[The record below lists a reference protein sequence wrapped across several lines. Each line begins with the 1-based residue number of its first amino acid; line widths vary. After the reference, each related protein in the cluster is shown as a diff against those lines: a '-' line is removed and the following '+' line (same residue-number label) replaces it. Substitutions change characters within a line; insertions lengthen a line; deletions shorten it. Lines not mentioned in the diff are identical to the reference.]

1 MRSQEP
7 KYDFTPPAARKWTG
21 FLLALLFALAAVEV
35 RGDFIF
41 VQICD
46 TQFGFANKDL
56 TFEAET
62 AHFEQA
68 AAAINRLKPAFV
80 VACGDLV
87 NRPGDAAQIA
97 EFKRIS
103 SQIDRAIPVYNAPG
117 NHDVENSPTASSV
130 EKYRSVF
137 GKDFY
142 MFEHGDFRG
151 IVLNSVLIHT
161 PVNAMDLLGEQEKW
175 VAGALAEA
183 QKGGPRTVCVFQHH
197 PLFLKDPN
205 EPTQYF
211 NIPQQRRRQYLD
223 MFKGAGVKAVF
234 AGHFHRNSLGRD
246 EGLEMV
252 TSGAVGKSLGAD
264 PEGLRVVRVGAGG
277 ILEHR
282 YYALGAV
289 PERIDPSKPLPE
301 GVAAAAR

>member
-1 MRSQEP
+1 MLYFELKRVGLVAFSQ
-7 KYDFTPPAARKWTG
+7 RWIG
-21 FLLALLFALAAVEV
+21 LLFMLWLAVAAVEV

-46 TQFGFANKDL
+46 TQFGFAQKDQS
-56 TFEAET
+56 FEAET
-62 AHFEQA
+62 THFEQA

-87 NRPGDAAQIA
+87 NRPGDEAQIA
-97 EFKRIS
+97 EYKRITA
-103 SQIDRAIPVYNAPG
+103 QIDRSIPVYNAPG
-117 NHDVENSPTASSV
+117 NHDVENAPTPASV
-130 EKYRSVF
+130 ARYRRVF

-151 IVLNSVLIHT
+151 IVLNSSVMHT
-161 PVNAMDLLGEQEKW
+161 PVNAMSILEEQEKW
-175 VAGALAEA
+175 VAGALLEA
-183 QKGGPRTVCVFQHH
+183 QKGSPRTVCVFQHH

-211 NIPQQRRRQYLD
+211 NLPQQRRRQYLD
-223 MFKGAGVKAVF
+223 MFKAAGVKAVF

-264 PEGLRVVRVGAGG
+264 PEGLRVVRVGSGG
-277 ILEHR
+277 VLEHR
-282 YYALGAV
+282 YYALDAV
-289 PERIDPSKPLPE
+289 PERIDPANPLPD
-301 GVAAAAR
+301 GGAAAAR

>member
-1 MRSQEP
+1 MMYFEQQR
-7 KYDFTPPAARKWTG
+7 AC
-21 FLLALLFALAAVEV
+21 LAASSQRWLGLFFVLWVAVASVEV

-41 VQICD
+41 VQVCD
-46 TQFGFANKDL
+46 PQFGFAQKDQS
-56 TFEAET
+56 FEAET
-62 AHFEQA
+62 ARFEQA
-68 AAAINRLKPAFV
+68 VAAINLLKPAFV

-97 EFKRIS
+97 EYKRITA
-103 SQIDRAIPVYNAPG
+103 QIDRSIPIYNAPG
-117 NHDVENSPTASSV
+117 NHDVENAPTPASL
-130 EKYRSVF
+130 ERYRGVF

-151 IVLNSVLIHT
+151 IVLNSSVIHT
-161 PVNAMDLLGEQEKW
+161 PVNAMDILEEQEKW
-175 VAGALAEA
+175 VAGALVEA

-211 NIPQQRRRQYLD
+211 NLPQQRRRQYLD

-252 TSGAVGKSLGAD
+252 TSGPVGKSLGPD

-277 ILEHR
+277 VLEHR

-289 PERIDPSKPLPE
+289 PERIDPAKPLPD
-301 GVAAAAR
+301 GSASVAR